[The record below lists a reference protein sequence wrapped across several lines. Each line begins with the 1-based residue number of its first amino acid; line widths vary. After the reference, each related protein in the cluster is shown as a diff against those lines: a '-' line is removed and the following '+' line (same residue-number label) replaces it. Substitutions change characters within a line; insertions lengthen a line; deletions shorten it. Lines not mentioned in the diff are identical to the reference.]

1 VRVPIKAVVYVS
13 VATAGIAGDA
23 LGLHS
28 SKLCELVDDAA
39 RFNLEAGVTGVV
51 LFDGARFLQYI
62 EGPADGVDVAYSRV
76 LGSSS
81 HSEIM
86 ELHRGNVATRRLP
99 FWPMKWLPAEAAE
112 VGRLATADWTGFKL
126 RGDPRGRNP
135 TAIDFLTGIVSHYAS
150 VE

>member
-1 VRVPIKAVVYVS
+1 MPIKAVVYVS

-23 LGLHS
+23 LGLHG

-39 RFNLEAGVTGVV
+39 RFNLEAGVTGVL
-51 LFDGARFLQYI
+51 LFDGGRFLQYI

-112 VGRLATADWTGFKL
+112 VGRLATADWIGFKL
-126 RGDPRGRNP
+126 RGDPRARNA
-135 TAIDFLTGIVSHYAS
+135 TAIDLLTDIVSRYAP
-150 VE
+150 VK